1 MEKKHLTCIT
11 CPIGCDMDV
20 EVEDGKLFSAQG
32 HICPRGEE
40 FVLQEITRPVR
51 LLTTTVRIR
60 DAELSMLPVRTDKP
74 IEKGLLFQAME
85 ELARIEV
92 QAPAEMY
99 DIVIRNVAGTEAN
112 VIATRNMKRAR
123 RPTKPPTRRL

>member
-1 MEKKHLTCIT
+1 MEKKHFICIT

-20 EVEDGKLFSAQG
+20 ETEDGKLLSAKG

-51 LLTTTVRIR
+51 PLTTTVTIK
-60 DAELSMLPVRTDKP
+60 DAEFSMLPVRTDKP

-92 QAPAEMY
+92 QAPVEMY
-99 DIVIRNVAGTEAN
+99 DIVVRNVAGTEAN
-112 VIATRNMKRAR
+112 VIATRNMKRV
-123 RPTKPPTRRL
+123 KINH

>member
-1 MEKKHLTCIT
+1 MEKKYFICIT

-20 EVEDGKLFSAQG
+20 ETEDGKLLSAKG

-51 LLTTTVRIR
+51 PLTTTVTIK
-60 DAELSMLPVRTDKP
+60 DAEFSMLPVRTDKP

-92 QAPAEMY
+92 QAPVEMY
-99 DIVIRNVAGTEAN
+99 DIVVRNVAGTEAN
-112 VIATRNMKRAR
+112 VIATRNMKRV
-123 RPTKPPTRRL
+123 KINH

>member
-1 MEKKHLTCIT
+1 MEKKHFICIT

-20 EVEDGKLFSAQG
+20 ETEDGKLLSAKG

-51 LLTTTVRIR
+51 LLTTTVRIKGT
-60 DAELSMLPVRTDKP
+60 EFSMLPVRTDKP
-74 IEKGLLFQAME
+74 IGKWLLFQAME

-92 QAPAEMY
+92 QAPVEMY
-99 DIVIRNVAGTEAN
+99 DIVVRNVAGTEAN
-112 VIATRNMKRAR
+112 VIATRNMKRVKK
-123 RPTKPPTRRL
+123 TK